1 MASRQRAFSFLPINE
16 RQNKPRDRG
25 LTEMR
30 GPYYDPPGKCQL
42 ADIYETCGE
51 YVDILKLRGGFIE
64 RVLEL
69 EAMRAGVRGTN
80 DLFGRVRT
88 WKG

>member
-1 MASRQRAFSFLPINE
+1 MASQQRAFSFLPINE
-16 RQNKPRDRG
+16 RQGKPRDRG

-30 GPYYDPPGKCQL
+30 GPYYDPLGKRQL

-51 YVDILKLRGGFIE
+51 FVDNSQ
-64 RVLEL
+64 VLEL
-69 EAMRAGVRGTN
+69 EAMRAGVWGTN